1 MLSLDSCHEDEM
13 RKHTEIF
20 YNSAWHK
27 LRAQIRRR
35 VVVVMMMM
43 LELFLGGTTLMGRIK
58 LVCES
63 LKWRQ

>member
-27 LRAQIRRR
+27 LRAQIRRM

>member
-27 LRAQIRRR
+27 LRAQIQRM
-35 VVVVMMMM
+35 VVVVMMM
-43 LELFLGGTTLMGRIK
+43 LELFLGGTTQMGRIK